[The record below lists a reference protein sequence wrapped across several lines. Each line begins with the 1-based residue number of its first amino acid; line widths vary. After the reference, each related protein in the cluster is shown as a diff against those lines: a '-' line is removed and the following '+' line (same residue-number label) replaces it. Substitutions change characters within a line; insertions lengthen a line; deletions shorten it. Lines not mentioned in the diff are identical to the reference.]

1 MMESLDEIYTKLID
15 TVFDNITD
23 YGDKF
28 KEQEDYAGVEV
39 TQNYKT
45 RDDFQRYFDWLLE
58 RVSDENSIELLPV
71 PESLFTIVEKKDP
84 EDDAITTSDNKEII
98 DNIEE
103 LQELPQPQTITI
115 DRNLSST
122 TPFTNPNPSNIITFL
137 QDDSDGEMTEFSES
151 FRVL

>member
-1 MMESLDEIYTKLID
+1 MMDTLDEIYTKLVD

-23 YGDKF
+23 YGDTF

-45 RDDFQRYFDWLLE
+45 RDDFQRYFNWLLE

-71 PESLFTIVEKKDP
+71 PESLFTIVEKNP
-84 EDDAITTSDNKEII
+84 EDDAVTTSDNEEII
-98 DNIEE
+98 DNTEE
-103 LQELPQPQTITI
+103 LQKLPQPQTIII

-122 TPFTNPNPSNIITFL
+122 TPFTNPNPSNTITFL
-137 QDDSDGEMTEFSES
+137 QDDNDDEMTEFAES